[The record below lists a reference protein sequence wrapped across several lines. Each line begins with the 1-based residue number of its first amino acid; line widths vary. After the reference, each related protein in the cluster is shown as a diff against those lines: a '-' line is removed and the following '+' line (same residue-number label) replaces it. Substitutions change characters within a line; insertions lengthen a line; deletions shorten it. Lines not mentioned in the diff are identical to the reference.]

1 MAAEA
6 ATDLTKLEDH
16 YRAKAAR
23 LHETAEVATPPQ
35 SGVGGQ
41 RVPPDELKAFL
52 RRYYWQAPVEDIL
65 DRSPSELAGVAL
77 AHYEL
82 ATQRAQGTAVVRA
95 ATLSEDDE
103 QTLGTRSVV
112 QVVSEDMP
120 FLVDSV
126 TAELS
131 RLGRR
136 LHHVVHPVL
145 VVRRDIAG
153 ALRQV
158 CDTSDPG
165 RCPADGVVESWMHVE
180 IDRETEPEALAQIE
194 ADLRRVLNDV
204 REAVE
209 DWGKMRAAAVRIARE
224 LENTQLD
231 LPAQDT
237 DEAAELLRWLVD
249 DHFTFLGYREY
260 LLEGG
265 ADGEE
270 GLRALPASG
279 LGILRSDSDMANAFR
294 RLPPAAR
301 VRARERNVLILTKA
315 DSRSTVHRSVY
326 LDYVGIKSFDANG
339 DVVGERRFL
348 GLFSSAAYTE
358 SVTSVPVL
366 QRKVAEVLQRAHLP
380 KSSHSGKDL
389 LDILETYP
397 R

>member
-1 MAAEA
+1 
-6 ATDLTKLEDH
+6 
-16 YRAKAAR
+16 
-23 LHETAEVATPPQ
+23 
-35 SGVGGQ
+35 
-41 RVPPDELKAFL
+41 
-52 RRYYWQAPVEDIL
+52 
-65 DRSPSELAGVAL
+65 
-77 AHYEL
+77 
-82 ATQRAQGTAVVRA
+82 
-95 ATLSEDDE
+95 
-103 QTLGTRSVV
+103 
-112 QVVSEDMP
+112 
-120 FLVDSV
+120 
-126 TAELS
+126 
-131 RLGRR
+131 
-136 LHHVVHPVL
+136 
-145 VVRRDIAG
+145 
-153 ALRQV
+153 
-158 CDTSDPG
+158 
-165 RCPADGVVESWMHVE
+165 MHVE
-180 IDRETEPEALAQIE
+180 IDRETEPAALAQIE

-209 DWGKMRAAAVRIARE
+209 DWGKMRAAAVRVARE

-260 LLEGG
+260 LLEAGS
-265 ADGEE
+265 DGEE

-279 LGILRSDSDMANAFR
+279 LGILRSDSDMAHAFR
-294 RLPPAAR
+294 RLPAAAR
-301 VRARERNVLILTKA
+301 VKARERNVLILTKA

-348 GLFSSAAYTE
+348 GLFSSAAYAE

-397 R
+397 RDELFQVTVAELLPVVMAVLHLRERRQTRLFLRRDTYGRFYSALVYLPRDRYTTAVRLRLQDILVEALGGDSVEYTARSTESVLARLHFVIRVPKSAGLSTVDADALQERLERAARSWGDDLADALASRYGVNRLDRPLRSRILRGFQGRLPG